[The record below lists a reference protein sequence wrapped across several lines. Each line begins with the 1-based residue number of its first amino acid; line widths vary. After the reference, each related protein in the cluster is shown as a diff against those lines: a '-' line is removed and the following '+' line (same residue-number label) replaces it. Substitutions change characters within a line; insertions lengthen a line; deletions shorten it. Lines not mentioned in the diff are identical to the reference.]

1 MNNNWY
7 VLYTKSDC
15 EKKVSALL
23 TKKKIDNYC
32 PLNKKI
38 KQLADRKK
46 TVFVP
51 LFNSFVF
58 VNASEIEIIKI
69 KKTNQDIVN
78 FVYWLGKPVVIK
90 EEEIENIKLFLE
102 EYSDVKIEKTE
113 INMNDMIKFVKGPYM
128 DSQGKSSTLKNKYVC
143 MDIQS
148 LGYILKAE
156 CSSPSIEM
164 IKLDFENTNNLKNQK
179 SHSFSLN

>member
-23 TKKKIDNYC
+23 TKKKINNYC
-32 PLNKKI
+32 PLNKLN

-46 TVFVP
+46 TIFVP

-78 FVYWLGKPVVIK
+78 FVYWLGKPVEIR

-113 INMNDMIKFVKGPYM
+113 INMNNMLRFVKGPYM
-128 DSQGKSSTLKNKYVC
+128 DSKIKSSTSDEKYVC
-143 MDIQS
+143 MNIQS

-156 CSSPSIEM
+156 YILPRIEM
-164 IKLDFENTNNLKNQK
+164 IKLDFENTKNLNGQK

>member
-7 VLYTKSDC
+7 VLYTKTDC

-23 TKKKIDNYC
+23 TKKKINNYC
-32 PLNKKI
+32 PLNKLN

-46 TVFVP
+46 TVLVP

-78 FVYWLGKPVVIK
+78 FVYWLGKPVVIR

-102 EYSDVKIEKTE
+102 EYSDVKIEKTA
-113 INMNDMIKFVKGPYM
+113 ININDMLSFVKGPYM
-128 DSQGKSSTLKNKYVC
+128 DSERKSSTFIDKYVC
-143 MDIQS
+143 MNIQS

-156 CSSPSIEM
+156 CILPSIEM
-164 IKLDFENTNNLKNQK
+164 IKLDFENTKNLKSQK